1 MFGILYAAM
10 HVGTQREVRSSG
22 KTVQDHQL
30 MIIKLYMKKKCCRF
44 PPCYDWL
51 AF

>member
-30 MIIKLYMKKKCCRF
+30 MIIKLYMKKKMLSIS
-44 PPCYDWL
+44 PL
-51 AF
+51 L